1 MVCKTCAKQHTFNC
15 EKGYSREYCG
25 PLCDGIDAGKKQ
37 AMTAFTELARQL
49 RAKAY
54 ENEGSDAELAF
65 EAAASSIERVC
76 AELTSQ

>member
-1 MVCKTCAKQHTFNC
+1 MVCKTCAKQYTFNC
-15 EKGYSREYCG
+15 DKGYSRDHCG
-25 PLCDGIDAGKKQ
+25 PLCDGIEAGMKK
-37 AMTAFTELARQL
+37 AITAFTELARQL
-49 RAKAY
+49 RVKAD